1 MKDKIYYF
9 ASFNLEALLSLSEQ
23 LRGRKCTCDV
33 TTMPKCGSLNW
44 VIFVTFDDGIEWVF
58 RSPMAVRNNIY
69 SDETSSKI
77 VDSEASTLVYLKAH
91 TSIPVPEVYSYR
103 QVPQVSSLRELR
115 INNRFSGTSDNS
127 IGVPYILQSK
137 ATGRSLGSY
146 DWSQCPNRFTGCRN
160 PPTFLPISDKGREK
174 VMEQLGSIMAELS
187 NHRFAKIGS
196 LFKGGGGD
204 YIVGECLSPSLTWQ
218 ERDSLDL
225 DRGPFHQEHDYLVSL
240 ISAFTSHA
248 RELPFA
254 PHIFYAPVPDDR
266 HYKTTDSYRM
276 ASRRWNDFVAIGQ
289 KIDHSKNRL
298 LYCIAGQ
305 LLVEMIPHLSSGDSS
320 FTLSHPDLHVGN
332 IFVDD
337 DLNITCII
345 DWSSASTGP
354 IAELLTTP
362 GLGGSIRPPSES
374 LTAAFRSGFGRRA
387 TQKLS
392 ELSRS
397 KLWQI
402 SDNMWPF
409 SRLIRL
415 LSRNDFEHFKR
426 LFDLV
431 YKPNSEEAGILYL
444 LHERAKTDENK
455 KLLAELQEDDMTA
468 AEVQE
473 QERRVF
479 PSTRCANSDTVA
491 IARKL
496 TLMSEMNPAFL
507 ANHVLWQWVEEALK
521 QDGPP

>member
-1 MKDKIYYF
+1 MRDRIYYF
-9 ASFNLEALLSLSEQ
+9 AEFNLEALLSLSEQ

-33 TTMPKCGSLNW
+33 TKMPKCGCLNW
-44 VIFVTFDDGIEWVF
+44 VVFVTFDDGIEWVF
-58 RSPMAVRNNIY
+58 RSPMASRNSIY

-77 VDSEASTLVYLKAH
+77 VDSEAATLMYLKAH
-91 TSIPVPEVYSYR
+91 TSIPVPEV
-103 QVPQVSSLRELR
+103 
-115 INNRFSGTSDNS
+115 GTSDNS

-137 ATGRSLGSY
+137 AAGRSLGSY
-146 DWSQCPNRFTGCRN
+146 DWSQCPNRFTGSRN
-160 PPTFLPISDKGREK
+160 PRIPLPISDKGREK

-187 NHRFAKIGS
+187 DHRFAKIGS
-196 LFKGGGGD
+196 LLKDGGGD
-204 YIVGECLSPSLTWQ
+204 YIVGECLSPCLTWQ

-225 DRGPFHQEHDYLVSL
+225 DRGPFHQEDDYLASL

-254 PHIFYAPVPDDR
+254 PHVFNAPVPDDR
-266 HYKTTDSYRM
+266 HYKTTDSCSM
-276 ASRRWNDFVAIGQ
+276 ASRRWNDYVAIGQ

-305 LLVEMIPHLSSGDSS
+305 FLVEMIPHLISGVESS

-332 IFVDD
+332 IYVDD

-345 DWSSASTGP
+345 DWSSTSTGP
-354 IAELLTTP
+354 IAELLATP
-362 GLGGSIRPPSES
+362 GLGGSARPPSVS
-374 LTAAFRSGFGRRA
+374 LTASFRAGFGQRS
-387 TQKLS
+387 TKIGP
-392 ELSRS
+392 ELSRL
-397 KLWQI
+397 KLWQV

-415 LSRNDFEHFKR
+415 LSKNDYEHFRR
-426 LFDLV
+426 LFELTHQ
-431 YKPNSEEAGILYL
+431 PSAEEKDILYL
-444 LHERAKTDENK
+444 FHERAKSDENK
-455 KLLAELQEDDMTA
+455 KLLAELQEDDMTT

-473 QERRVF
+473 QERMAVS
-479 PSTRCANSDTVA
+479 PTRRSNSDA
-491 IARKL
+491 IAVARKL
-496 TLMSEMNPAFL
+496 TLMSEMNPGFL